1 MFFVSRPPPPLA
13 TPYRSDIFVEQQRAP
28 RHGRRKR
35 LFLQQPCWF
44 LWRQVLPPMSTLMVS
59 SPRSLCLTSLCFDLG
74 ALSQQFFPTIYLV
87 GCHKSKR
94 PKCFQHLRHCVVR
107 IQRGGI
113 WRCDAREEQEPIT
126 FLYITQNFPFATP
139 NLLTYGIVKRVRI
152 YSHSQIKC
160 IPRCLN

>member
-1 MFFVSRPPPPLA
+1 MFFVSRPPPPA
-13 TPYRSDIFVEQQRAP
+13 TPSRRDIFVGQQRAP

-35 LFLQQPCWF
+35 FFFQQPCWF

-94 PKCFQHLRHCVVR
+94 PNKVFSTPTALRRPYPTRRNLEVR
-107 IQRGGI
+107 CEGR
-113 WRCDAREEQEPIT
+113 ARTHYVP
-126 FLYITQNFPFATP
+126 LYNPKFSIRHAESADLWNRTTCSDLFP
-139 NLLTYGIVKRVRI
+139 LT
-152 YSHSQIKC
+152 S
-160 IPRCLN
+160 